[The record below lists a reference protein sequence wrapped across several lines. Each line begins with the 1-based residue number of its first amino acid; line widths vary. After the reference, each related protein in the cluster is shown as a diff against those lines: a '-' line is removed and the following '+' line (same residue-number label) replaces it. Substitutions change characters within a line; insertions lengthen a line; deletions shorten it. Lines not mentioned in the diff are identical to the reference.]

1 MVWMCKQG
9 LASAIVTEDSDV
21 LVYCLACKV
30 DSPVLFKLD
39 DSGNIQVHSATALR
53 SSLSRYSLTHPLQVL
68 SRSIIHENSQ
78 ATSEITS

>member
-9 LASAIVTEDSDV
+9 LTSAIVTEDSDV

-39 DSGNIQVHSATALR
+39 DSGDIQVR
-53 SSLSRYSLTHPLQVL
+53 QD
-68 SRSIIHENSQ
+68 
-78 ATSEITS
+78 SEIVST

>member
-30 DSPVLFKLD
+30 DNPVLFKLD
-39 DSGNIQVHSATALR
+39 DSGNIQVHKATVVA
-53 SSLSRYSLTHPLQVL
+53 SSLSGYS
-68 SRSIIHENSQ
+68 
-78 ATSEITS
+78 